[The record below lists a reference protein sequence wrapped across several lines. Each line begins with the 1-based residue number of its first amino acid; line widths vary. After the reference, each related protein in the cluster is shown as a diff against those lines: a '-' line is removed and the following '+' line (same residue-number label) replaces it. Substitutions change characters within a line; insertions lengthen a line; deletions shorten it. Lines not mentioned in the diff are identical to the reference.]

1 MRASFVVALTQT
13 VMPRVSHPRLRLP
26 ALRMHFSTMHVVSA
40 LSRELNPGLTVR
52 RILPQAK
59 CRSVGSFVFFDHFGP
74 TASSESN
81 MNVGPHPHIGLC
93 TLTYLYE
100 GSILHRDSTG
110 AERAVLPS
118 QVNWMCAGRGVTH
131 SERSIVASSAATHGG
146 GVDAATG
153 MHGLQFWVALPKEYE
168 DVDPSFHYS
177 ESVVD
182 IPTAD
187 ASVQVSLVVGS
198 VLGGKQSRIP
208 ILPGTGDLFLLDV
221 KFGTSDASWSCP
233 IDDGIEVGIY
243 VSSGKIYCQGQNA
256 SVGDM
261 VVLKDSTELELF
273 ALETDTRV
281 AIIGGTPLPE
291 PRHLLWNFCSHDKAK
306 LAQAAESW
314 KILDRNMFPPV
325 VNESNDDSIPMPGR

>member
-1 MRASFVVALTQT
+1 MRTSIVVALTQT
-13 VMPRVSHPRLRLP
+13 VMPRARPQRLP
-26 ALRMHFSTMHVVSA
+26 PVLQMNFSTIKVVSG

-52 RILPQAK
+52 RILPQVK

-74 TASSESN
+74 TSSFENS

-131 SERSIVASSAATHGG
+131 SERRIDSGSPTVGG
-146 GVDAATG
+146 GEVDGATG

-198 VLGGKQSRIP
+198 ILGGKQSRIP

-221 KFGTSDASWSCP
+221 KFGTPDGSWSCP
-233 IDDGIEVGIY
+233 IDAGIEVGIY
-243 VSSGKIYCQGQNA
+243 VSSGKIRCQGQDA

-261 VVLKDSTELELF
+261 IVLPDSTELELF
-273 ALETDTRV
+273 AVEPDTRV

-306 LAQAAESW
+306 LARAAESW
-314 KILDRNMFPPV
+314 KILDRNVFPPV
-325 VNESNDDSIPMPGR
+325 VNESNDESIPMPGR

>member
-1 MRASFVVALTQT
+1 MRTSIVVALTQT
-13 VMPRVSHPRLRLP
+13 VMHRVSSHRLP
-26 ALRMHFSTMHVVSA
+26 PVLRMNFSTLKVVSG
-40 LSRELNPGLTVR
+40 LPRELNPGMTVR
-52 RILPQAK
+52 RILPQVK

-74 TASSESN
+74 TASLESS

-100 GSILHRDSTG
+100 GTILHRDSTG
-110 AERAVLPS
+110 AERAVIPS

-131 SERSIVASSAATHGG
+131 SERRIASSSNA
-146 GVDAATG
+146 G

-168 DVDPSFHYS
+168 DVDPSFHFS

-182 IPTAD
+182 IPTPD

-208 ILPGTGDLFLLDV
+208 IFPGTGDLFLLDV
-221 KFGTSDASWSCP
+221 KFDASDGSWSYR

-243 VSSGKIYCQGQNA
+243 VSSGKIRCQGQDA

-261 VVLKDSTELELF
+261 MVLTVSTDLELS
-273 ALETDTRV
+273 ALEPNTRV
-281 AIIGGTPLPE
+281 AVIGGTPLPE
-291 PRHLLWNFCSHDKAK
+291 PRHLLWNFCSHDKSK
-306 LAQAAESW
+306 LARAAESW
-314 KILDRNMFPPV
+314 KILDRNVFPPV